1 VTVAAR
7 LAAFAVVLALVMLAG
22 YGLGRA
28 VGPVGSDDPGHAP
41 GHSTA
46 TEGTP

>member
-7 LAAFAVVLALVMLAG
+7 LAAFAVVLALVVLAG

-28 VGPVGSDDPGHAP
+28 VGPVGADDDSHTPGHTT
-41 GHSTA
+41 G
-46 TEGTP
+46 TERTP